1 MPKSKILFVCSECGG
16 EHLRWQGQCQFCREW
31 NTLKEV
37 TSIKSANSSAGPR
50 KPKKLSEISL
60 TQVSRAKTGIG
71 EFDRVLGEGIVPGS
85 AVLLSGPPGIGK
97 STLLLQVAEKIGKK
111 SPVVYVSG
119 EESEEQIAGR
129 ANRLGIVADNLYF
142 LAQTDLELILSELF
156 EMGKLGLV
164 VVDSLQTT
172 TSENVT
178 GSSGSPS
185 QLKYAAAQLTN
196 FAKAQNV
203 PVVMTGH
210 VTKTFAIGGPKFLE
224 HIVDVVLA
232 FEGDK
237 FSSLRVLRSQKN
249 RFGATSEVGIFE
261 MGKKGLAEVA
271 DPSAAFLKHHRS
283 SPGSA
288 LMVALEGT
296 RPLLLEIQ
304 ALTSSTSYA
313 YPKRTTQG
321 IASKRALLILA
332 VLEKYGRISL
342 SRSDI
347 FVKSSLGM
355 RVFEP
360 AADLAIAVAVASAR
374 LKKPIP
380 PKLCFFGEVGLNG
393 QIKSVTGEEDR
404 RKHAKKLGL
413 EAVGADEYPTVIEL
427 LSVLFSP

>member
-1 MPKSKILFVCSECGG
+1 MPKSKVLFICSECGG
-16 EHLRWQGQCQFCREW
+16 EHLRWQGQCQFCRAW
-31 NTLKEV
+31 NTLREV
-37 TSIKSANSSAGPR
+37 TSHKSQVTSGEER
-50 KPKKLSEISL
+50 KPRKLSEISQ
-60 TQVSRAKTGIG
+60 TRVSRLLTGIG

-129 ANRLGIVADNLYF
+129 AERLGIKADNLYF
-142 LAQTDLELILSELF
+142 LAQTDLELILSELS
-156 EMGKLGLV
+156 EMDKLGLV

-185 QLKYAAAQLTN
+185 QLKFAAAQLTN

-261 MGKKGLAEVA
+261 MGKRGLAEVS

-393 QIKSVTGEEDR
+393 QIKSVTGEEER
-404 RKHAKKLGL
+404 RKHVKKLGL
-413 EAVGADEYPTVIEL
+413 EAVGADEFPTVTEL
-427 LSVLFSP
+427 LSSLFNA